1 MPVLPSESCQA
12 QNVNLLRNSADSV
25 SFQFLSCQVPVLES
39 SLLKLLDGKLTLK
52 LFLTCKSTPLPS

>member
-1 MPVLPSESCQA
+1 M
-12 QNVNLLRNSADSV
+12 NLLRNSADSV